1 MDNILN
7 NIGEISMEDIYN
19 KNIKIPFYQ
28 RPYKWKLEN
37 VRYLCEDIKN
47 SFKKSKNNKYLLGNI
62 ILHEE
67 NDELNIVDG
76 QQRLTTVALILKSL
90 LKENDELN
98 IIDGQ
103 QRLTTIAFILKSLG
117 NLEKEININSKEAL
131 KRNYSFIKSYFSN
144 FERKGDLIEFI
155 LNNLVVTYIK
165 TKDLDEAFKFFDTQ
179 NSRGKKLDDVDLLK
193 NHHFMHLGDMDISI
207 QKQIA
212 KEWKKY
218 ENMSVDSYHWSMR
231 ELLKCVIN
239 DLYILRLMFDDRNFY
254 FGVWINYDNSVLN
267 EFKTQIKGENLNLRD
282 FKFSSN
288 IVGGMMF
295 FDYTFKY
302 ARIYEILKQKAD
314 FSTKWL
320 LNQAMMMLLLVYVD
334 KFGFDENFEKFYEN
348 VFVRL
353 FVVLASHD
361 RIYSDSKWL
370 KDITKDVFNKILSS
384 DYSFYLIER
393 LEYDLKF
400 DFFKSYEINPY
411 KENID
416 NLLKNKTFLK
426 DKDFAI
432 KNIERISF
440 NNIKIK

>member
-1 MDNILN
+1 MENILN
-7 NIGEISMEDIYN
+7 NIGEMSMKDIYS

-37 VRYLCEDIKN
+37 VRYLCEDIKDG
-47 SFKKSKNNKYLLGNI
+47 FLKNNKYLLGNI

-90 LKENDELN
+90 KKKINLLEN
-98 IIDGQ
+98 
-103 QRLTTIAFILKSLG
+103 
-117 NLEKEININSKEAL
+117 ININSNEAL
-131 KRNYSFIKSYFSN
+131 KRNYNFIKRYFSN
-144 FERKGDLIEFI
+144 FDRKDDLIEFI

-193 NHHFMHLGDMDISI
+193 NHHFMHLGDVDISI

-218 ENMSVDSYHWSMR
+218 SYNFEWYGSNS
-231 ELLKCVIN
+231 LLKCVIN
-239 DLYILRLMFDDRNFY
+239 DLFILRSMFDDRNFY
-254 FGVWINYDNSVLN
+254 FDVWINYDNSVLN

-302 ARIYEILKQKAD
+302 ARIYEIIQPKSYIFDK
-314 FSTKWL
+314 KWL
-320 LNQAMMMLLLVYVD
+320 LNQAMIMLLLVYVD

-348 VFVRL
+348 VFVYL
-353 FVVLASHD
+353 FATLS
-361 RIYSDSKWL
+361 IKSSDGLMSVRYNGYYLKKNT
-370 KDITKDVFNKILSS
+370 KDIFNKILSS

-393 LEYDLKF
+393 LENDLKF
-400 DFFKSYEINPY
+400 NFPNDGENRDYDKGVSYVLNE
-411 KENID
+411 K
-416 NLLKNKTFLK
+416 LKNK
-426 DKDFAI
+426 
-432 KNIERISF
+432 IEKISF
-440 NNIKIK
+440 GKIQINN

>member
-1 MDNILN
+1 MENILN
-7 NIGEISMEDIYN
+7 NIGEMSMKDIYS

-76 QQRLTTVALILKSL
+76 QQRLTTIALILKSL
-90 LKENDELN
+90 KKKINLLEN
-98 IIDGQ
+98 
-103 QRLTTIAFILKSLG
+103 
-117 NLEKEININSKEAL
+117 ININSNEAL
-131 KRNYSFIKSYFSN
+131 KRNYSFIESYFSN

-218 ENMSVDSYHWSMR
+218 SYNFEWYGLNS
-231 ELLKCVIN
+231 LLKCVIN

-254 FGVWINYDNSVLN
+254 FDVWINYDNSVLN

-314 FSTKWL
+314 FSTNKWF

-334 KFGFDENFEKFYEN
+334 KFSFDENFEKFYEN

-361 RIYSDSKWL
+361 RIYSNSKWL
-370 KDITKDVFNKILSS
+370 KNITKDVFNKILSS

-400 DFFKSYEINPY
+400 DFFKSYEIDPY
-411 KENID
+411 QENIA
-416 NLLKNKTFLK
+416 NLLKDKNFLK

>member
-1 MDNILN
+1 MENILN
-7 NIGEISMEDIYN
+7 NIGEMSMEDIYS

-37 VRYLCEDIKN
+37 VRYLCEDIKDG
-47 SFKKSKNNKYLLGNI
+47 FLKNNKYLLGNI

-76 QQRLTTVALILKSL
+76 QQRLTTIALILKSL
-90 LKENDELN
+90 KKKINLLEN
-98 IIDGQ
+98 
-103 QRLTTIAFILKSLG
+103 
-117 NLEKEININSKEAL
+117 ININSNEAL
-131 KRNYSFIKSYFSN
+131 KRNYSFIESYFSN

-218 ENMSVDSYHWSMR
+218 ENMRVDSYHWSMR

-239 DLYILRLMFDDRNFY
+239 DLFILRLMFDDRNFY
-254 FGVWINYDNSVLN
+254 FDVWINYDNSVLN

-302 ARIYEILKQKAD
+302 ARIYEILKQKAN
-314 FSTKWL
+314 FSTNRF
-320 LNQAMMMLLLVYVD
+320 LNQAMIMLLLVYVD
-334 KFGFDENFEKFYEN
+334 KFGFDENFEKFYKN
-348 VFVRL
+348 FFVRL
-353 FVVLASHD
+353 FVVFIGYS
-361 RIYSDSKWL
+361 RIDSNSRWL

-400 DFFKSYEINPY
+400 NFFRSYQMAGY
-411 KENID
+411 KEKID
-416 NLLKNKTFLK
+416 ALLNNLNFIK
-426 DKDFAI
+426 DKNFTAKD
-432 KNIERISF
+432 IEKLSF
-440 NNIKIK
+440 NNIARKDKK

>member
-1 MDNILN
+1 MKNILN
-7 NIGEISMEDIYN
+7 NIGEMSMEDIYS

-37 VRYLCEDIKN
+37 VRYLCEDIKDG
-47 SFKKSKNNKYLLGNI
+47 FLKNNKYLLGNI

-76 QQRLTTVALILKSL
+76 QQRLTTIALILKSL

-103 QRLTTIAFILKSLG
+103 QRLTTISFILKSLG
-117 NLEKEININSKEAL
+117 NLEKEININSNEAL

-144 FERKGDLIEFI
+144 FDRKGDLIEFI

-218 ENMSVDSYHWSMR
+218 SYNFEWYDSNS
-231 ELLKCVIN
+231 LLKCVIN
-239 DLYILRLMFDDRNFY
+239 DLFILRSMFDDRNFY

-295 FDYTFKY
+295 FNYAFKY
-302 ARIYEILKQKAD
+302 ARIYEIIQPKSYIFDK
-314 FSTKWL
+314 KWL
-320 LNQAMMMLLLVYVD
+320 LNQAMIMLLLVYVD

-348 VFVRL
+348 VFVYLFATLSIISGDRL
-353 FVVLASHD
+353 MYVKHNGYYL
-361 RIYSDSKWL
+361 KKNT
-370 KDITKDVFNKILSS
+370 KDIFNKILSS

-393 LEYDLKF
+393 LENDLKF
-400 DFFKSYEINPY
+400 NFPNDGENRDYDKSVSYVLNE
-411 KENID
+411 K
-416 NLLKNKTFLK
+416 LKNK
-426 DKDFAI
+426 
-432 KNIERISF
+432 IEKISF
-440 NNIKIK
+440 GKIQINN

>member
-1 MDNILN
+1 MENILN
-7 NIGEISMEDIYN
+7 NIGEISMEDIYS

-37 VRYLCEDIKN
+37 VRYLCEDIKDG
-47 SFKKSKNNKYLLGNI
+47 FLKNNKYLLGNI

-76 QQRLTTVALILKSL
+76 QQRLTTIALILKSL
-90 LKENDELN
+90 GKDDTDFLKN
-98 IIDGQ
+98 
-103 QRLTTIAFILKSLG
+103 
-117 NLEKEININSKEAL
+117 EININSKEAL
-131 KRNYSFIKSYFSN
+131 KRNYSFIESYFSN

-155 LNNLVVTYIK
+155 LNNLVVTYIE
-165 TKDLDEAFKFFDTQ
+165 TKDLYEAFKFFDTQ

-193 NHHFMHLGDMDISI
+193 NHHFMHLSDVDISI

-218 ENMSVDSYHWSMR
+218 SYNFEWYGSNS
-231 ELLKCVIN
+231 LLKCVIN
-239 DLYILRLMFDDRNFY
+239 DLFILRSMFDDRNFY
-254 FGVWINYDNSVLN
+254 FDVWINYDNSVLN

-295 FDYTFKY
+295 FNYAFKY
-302 ARIYEILKQKAD
+302 ARIYEIIQLKSYIFDK
-314 FSTKWL
+314 KWR
-320 LNQAMMMLLLVYVD
+320 LNQAMIMLLLVYVD
-334 KFGFDENFEKFYEN
+334 KFSFDENFEKFYKN

-353 FVVLASHD
+353 FVVFIGYA
-361 RIYSDSKWL
+361 RIDSDSKWL

-400 DFFKSYEINPY
+400 NFFRSYQMAGY
-411 KENID
+411 KEKID
-416 NLLKNKTFLK
+416 ALLKNLNFIK
-426 DKDFAI
+426 DKNFTAKD
-432 KNIERISF
+432 IEKLSF
-440 NNIKIK
+440 NNITIKDKK

>member
-1 MDNILN
+1 MENILN
-7 NIGEISMEDIYN
+7 NIGEMSMEDIYS

-37 VRYLCEDIKN
+37 VRYLCEDIKDG
-47 SFKKSKNNKYLLGNI
+47 FLKNNKYLLGNI

-90 LKENDELN
+90 KKKINLLEN
-98 IIDGQ
+98 
-103 QRLTTIAFILKSLG
+103 
-117 NLEKEININSKEAL
+117 ININSNEAL
-131 KRNYSFIKSYFSN
+131 KRNYSFIESYFSN

-218 ENMSVDSYHWSMR
+218 ENMRVDSYHRNMR

-254 FGVWINYDNSVLN
+254 FDVWINYDNSVLN

-302 ARIYEILKQKAD
+302 ARIYEILKQKAN
-314 FSTKWL
+314 FSTNRF
-320 LNQAMMMLLLVYVD
+320 LNQAMIMLLLVYVD
-334 KFGFDENFEKFYEN
+334 KFGFDENFEKFYKN
-348 VFVRL
+348 FFVRL
-353 FVVLASHD
+353 FVVFIGYS
-361 RIYSDSKWL
+361 RIDSNSRWL

-400 DFFKSYEINPY
+400 NFFRSYQMAGY
-411 KENID
+411 KEKID
-416 NLLKNKTFLK
+416 ALLNNLNFIK
-426 DKDFAI
+426 DKNFTAKD
-432 KNIERISF
+432 IEKLSF
-440 NNIKIK
+440 NNIARKDKK

>member
-1 MDNILN
+1 MENILN
-7 NIGEISMEDIYN
+7 NIGEISMEDIYS

-37 VRYLCEDIKN
+37 VRYLCEDIKDG
-47 SFKKSKNNKYLLGNI
+47 FLKNNKYLLGNI

-76 QQRLTTVALILKSL
+76 QQRLTTIALILKSL
-90 LKENDELN
+90 GKDDTDFLEN
-98 IIDGQ
+98 
-103 QRLTTIAFILKSLG
+103 
-117 NLEKEININSKEAL
+117 EININSKEAL
-131 KRNYSFIKSYFSN
+131 KRNYSFIESYFLN
-144 FERKGDLIEFI
+144 FERADDLIEFI
-155 LNNLVVTYIK
+155 LNNLVVTYIE
-165 TKDLDEAFKFFDTQ
+165 TKDLYEAFKFFDTQ

-193 NHHFMHLGDMDISI
+193 NHHFMHLGDVDISI

-218 ENMSVDSYHWSMR
+218 SYNFEWYGSNS
-231 ELLKCVIN
+231 LLKCVIN
-239 DLYILRLMFDDRNFY
+239 DLFILRSMFDDRNFY
-254 FGVWINYDNSVLN
+254 FDVWINYDNSVLN

-295 FDYTFKY
+295 FNYAFKY
-302 ARIYEILKQKAD
+302 ARIYEIIQPKSYIFDK
-314 FSTKWL
+314 KWR
-320 LNQAMMMLLLVYVD
+320 LNQAMIMLLLVYVD
-334 KFGFDENFEKFYEN
+334 KFSFDENFEKFYKN

-353 FVVLASHD
+353 FVVLIGYA
-361 RIYSDSKWL
+361 RIDSDSKWL

-400 DFFKSYEINPY
+400 NFFRSYQMAGY
-411 KENID
+411 KEKINALLN
-416 NLLKNKTFLK
+416 NLNFIK
-426 DKDFAI
+426 DKNFTAKD
-432 KNIERISF
+432 IEKLSF
-440 NNIKIK
+440 DNIKIKDKK

>member
-1 MDNILN
+1 MENILN
-7 NIGEISMEDIYN
+7 NIGEMSMEDIYS

-37 VRYLCEDIKN
+37 VRYLCEDIKDG
-47 SFKKSKNNKYLLGNI
+47 FLKNNKYLLGNI

-76 QQRLTTVALILKSL
+76 QQRLTTIALILKSL
-90 LKENDELN
+90 KKKINLLEN
-98 IIDGQ
+98 
-103 QRLTTIAFILKSLG
+103 
-117 NLEKEININSKEAL
+117 ININSNEAL
-131 KRNYSFIKSYFSN
+131 KRNYSFIESYFSN

-218 ENMSVDSYHWSMR
+218 ENMRVDSYHRNMR

-254 FGVWINYDNSVLN
+254 FDVWINYDNSVLN

-302 ARIYEILKQKAD
+302 ARIYEILKQKAN
-314 FSTKWL
+314 FSTNRF
-320 LNQAMMMLLLVYVD
+320 LNQAMIMLLLVYVD
-334 KFGFDENFEKFYEN
+334 KFGFDENFEKFYKN
-348 VFVRL
+348 FFVRL
-353 FVVLASHD
+353 FVVLIGYV
-361 RIYSDSKWL
+361 RIDSDSKWL

-400 DFFKSYEINPY
+400 NFFRSYQITGYEE
-411 KENID
+411 KID
-416 NLLKNKTFLK
+416 ALLNNLNFIK
-426 DKDFAI
+426 DKNFTAKD
-432 KNIERISF
+432 IEKLSF
-440 NNIKIK
+440 NNIARKDKK

>member
-1 MDNILN
+1 MENILN
-7 NIGEISMEDIYN
+7 NIGEMSMKDIYS

-37 VRYLCEDIKN
+37 VRYLCEDIKDG
-47 SFKKSKNNKYLLGNI
+47 FLKNNKYLLGNI

-90 LKENDELN
+90 KKKINLLEN
-98 IIDGQ
+98 
-103 QRLTTIAFILKSLG
+103 
-117 NLEKEININSKEAL
+117 ININSNEAL
-131 KRNYSFIKSYFSN
+131 KRNYSFIESYFSN

-218 ENMSVDSYHWSMR
+218 ENMRVDSYHRNMR

-254 FGVWINYDNSVLN
+254 FDVWINYDNSVLN

-302 ARIYEILKQKAD
+302 ARIYEILKQKAN
-314 FSTKWL
+314 FSTNRF
-320 LNQAMMMLLLVYVD
+320 LNQAMIMLLLVYVD
-334 KFGFDENFEKFYEN
+334 KFGFDENFEKFYKN
-348 VFVRL
+348 FFVRL
-353 FVVLASHD
+353 FVVFIGYS
-361 RIYSDSKWL
+361 RIDSNSRWL

-400 DFFKSYEINPY
+400 NFFRSYQMAGY
-411 KENID
+411 KEKID
-416 NLLKNKTFLK
+416 ALLNNLNFIK
-426 DKDFAI
+426 DKNFTAKD
-432 KNIERISF
+432 IEKLSF
-440 NNIKIK
+440 NNIARKDKK

>member
-1 MDNILN
+1 MENILN
-7 NIGEISMEDIYN
+7 NIGEMSMKDIYS

-37 VRYLCEDIKN
+37 VRYLCEDIKDG
-47 SFKKSKNNKYLLGNI
+47 FLKNNKYLLGNI

-76 QQRLTTVALILKSL
+76 QQRLTTIALILKSL
-90 LKENDELN
+90 KKKINLLEN
-98 IIDGQ
+98 
-103 QRLTTIAFILKSLG
+103 
-117 NLEKEININSKEAL
+117 ININSNEAL
-131 KRNYSFIKSYFSN
+131 KRNYSFIESYFSN
-144 FERKGDLIEFI
+144 FERKGDFIEFI

-218 ENMSVDSYHWSMR
+218 ENMRVDSYHRNMR

-254 FGVWINYDNSVLN
+254 FDVWINYDNSVLN

-302 ARIYEILKQKAD
+302 ARIYEILKQKAN
-314 FSTKWL
+314 FSTNRF
-320 LNQAMMMLLLVYVD
+320 LNQAMIMLLLVYVD
-334 KFGFDENFEKFYEN
+334 KFGFDENFEKFYKN
-348 VFVRL
+348 FFVRL
-353 FVVLASHD
+353 FVVFIGYS
-361 RIYSDSKWL
+361 RIDSNSRWL

-400 DFFKSYEINPY
+400 NFFRSYQMAGY
-411 KENID
+411 KEKID
-416 NLLKNKTFLK
+416 ALLNNLNFIK
-426 DKDFAI
+426 DKNFTAKD
-432 KNIERISF
+432 IEKLSF
-440 NNIKIK
+440 NNIARKDKK

>member
-1 MDNILN
+1 MESILN
-7 NIGEISMEDIYN
+7 NIGEINMKDIYS

-47 SFKKSKNNKYLLGNI
+47 SFTKSNNKYLLGNI

-90 LKENDELN
+90 KKKINLLEN
-98 IIDGQ
+98 
-103 QRLTTIAFILKSLG
+103 
-117 NLEKEININSKEAL
+117 ININSNEAL
-131 KRNYSFIKSYFSN
+131 KRNYNFIKSYFSN
-144 FERKGDLIEFI
+144 FERADDLIEFI

-193 NHHFMHLGDMDISI
+193 NHHFMHLGDVDISI

-218 ENMSVDSYHWSMR
+218 ENMRVDSYHRNMR

-254 FGVWINYDNSVLN
+254 FDVWINYDNSVLN

-302 ARIYEILKQKAD
+302 ARIYEILKQKAN
-314 FSTKWL
+314 FSTNRF
-320 LNQAMMMLLLVYVD
+320 LNQAMIMLLLVYVD
-334 KFGFDENFEKFYEN
+334 KFGFDENFEKFYKN
-348 VFVRL
+348 FFVRL
-353 FVVLASHD
+353 FVVFIGYS
-361 RIYSDSKWL
+361 RIDSNSRWL

-400 DFFKSYEINPY
+400 NFFRSYQMAGY
-411 KENID
+411 KEKID
-416 NLLKNKTFLK
+416 ALLNNLNFIK
-426 DKDFAI
+426 DKNFTAKD
-432 KNIERISF
+432 IEKLSF
-440 NNIKIK
+440 NNIARKDKK

>member
-1 MDNILN
+1 MENILN
-7 NIGEISMEDIYN
+7 NIGEMSMKDIYS

-37 VRYLCEDIKN
+37 VRYLCEDIKDG
-47 SFKKSKNNKYLLGNI
+47 FLKNNKYLLGNI

-90 LKENDELN
+90 KKKINLLEN
-98 IIDGQ
+98 
-103 QRLTTIAFILKSLG
+103 
-117 NLEKEININSKEAL
+117 ININSNEAL
-131 KRNYSFIKSYFSN
+131 KRNYNFIKRYFSN
-144 FERKGDLIEFI
+144 FDRKDDLIEFI

-193 NHHFMHLGDMDISI
+193 NHHFMHLGDVDISI

-218 ENMSVDSYHWSMR
+218 SYNFEWYGSNS
-231 ELLKCVIN
+231 LLKCVIN
-239 DLYILRLMFDDRNFY
+239 DLFILRSMFDDRNFY
-254 FGVWINYDNSVLN
+254 FDVWINYDNSVLN

-314 FSTKWL
+314 FSTNRF
-320 LNQAMMMLLLVYVD
+320 LNQAMMILLLVYVD

-353 FVVLASHD
+353 FVVLARYG
-361 RIYSDSKWL
+361 RIDVNSIELVY
-370 KDITKDVFNKILSS
+370 ITKGVFNKILSS

-400 DFFKSYEINPY
+400 DFFKFYEINEY
-411 KENID
+411 QENID
-416 NLLKNKTFLK
+416 NLLKDKTYLK

>member
-1 MDNILN
+1 MENILN
-7 NIGEISMEDIYN
+7 NIGEMSMEDIYS

-37 VRYLCEDIKN
+37 VRYLCEDIKDG
-47 SFKKSKNNKYLLGNI
+47 FLKNNKYLLGNI

-76 QQRLTTVALILKSL
+76 QQRLTTIALILKSL
-90 LKENDELN
+90 KKKINLLEN
-98 IIDGQ
+98 
-103 QRLTTIAFILKSLG
+103 
-117 NLEKEININSKEAL
+117 ININSNEAL
-131 KRNYSFIKSYFSN
+131 KRNYSFIESYFSN
-144 FERKGDLIEFI
+144 FERKGDLIKFI
-155 LNNLVVTYIK
+155 LHNLVVTYIK

-218 ENMSVDSYHWSMR
+218 ENMRVDSYHWSMR

-239 DLYILRLMFDDRNFY
+239 DLFILRLMFDDRNFY
-254 FGVWINYDNSVLN
+254 FDVWINYDNSVLN

-302 ARIYEILKQKAD
+302 ARIYEILKQKAN
-314 FSTKWL
+314 FSTNRF
-320 LNQAMMMLLLVYVD
+320 LNQAMIMLLLVYVD
-334 KFGFDENFEKFYEN
+334 KFGFDENFEKFYKN
-348 VFVRL
+348 FFVRL
-353 FVVLASHD
+353 FVVLIGYS
-361 RIYSDSKWL
+361 RIDSNSRWL

-400 DFFKSYEINPY
+400 NFFRSYQMAGY
-411 KENID
+411 KEKID
-416 NLLKNKTFLK
+416 ALLNNLNFIK
-426 DKDFAI
+426 DKNFTAKD
-432 KNIERISF
+432 IEKLSF
-440 NNIKIK
+440 NNIARKDKK

>member
-1 MDNILN
+1 MNNILN
-7 NIGEISMEDIYN
+7 NIGEISMEDIYS

-37 VRYLCEDIKN
+37 VKYLCEDIKN

-117 NLEKEININSKEAL
+117 NLEKEININSNEAL

-144 FERKGDLIEFI
+144 FDRKGDLIEFI

-218 ENMSVDSYHWSMR
+218 SYNFEWYDSNS
-231 ELLKCVIN
+231 LLKCVIN
-239 DLYILRLMFDDRNFY
+239 DLFILRSMFDDRNFY

-295 FDYTFKY
+295 FNYAFKY
-302 ARIYEILKQKAD
+302 ARIYEIIQPKSYIYK
-314 FSTKWL
+314 KWL
-320 LNQAMMMLLLVYVD
+320 LNQAMIMLLLVYVD

-348 VFVRL
+348 VFIYLFATLSIKSSDDLMSVR
-353 FVVLASHD
+353 
-361 RIYSDSKWL
+361 YDSLYLKKNT
-370 KDITKDVFNKILSS
+370 KDIFNKILSS

-393 LEYDLKF
+393 LENDLKF
-400 DFFKSYEINPY
+400 NFPNDGENRDYDKGVSYVLNE
-411 KENID
+411 K
-416 NLLKNKTFLK
+416 LKNK
-426 DKDFAI
+426 
-432 KNIERISF
+432 IEKISF
-440 NNIKIK
+440 GKIQINN

>member
-1 MDNILN
+1 MENILN
-7 NIGEISMEDIYN
+7 NIGEMSMKDIYS

-37 VRYLCEDIKN
+37 VRYLCEDIKDG
-47 SFKKSKNNKYLLGNI
+47 FLKNNKYLLGNI

-76 QQRLTTVALILKSL
+76 QQRLTTIALILKSL
-90 LKENDELN
+90 KKKINLLEN
-98 IIDGQ
+98 
-103 QRLTTIAFILKSLG
+103 
-117 NLEKEININSKEAL
+117 ININSNEAL
-131 KRNYSFIKSYFSN
+131 KRNYSFIESYFSN

-218 ENMSVDSYHWSMR
+218 SYNFEWYGSNS
-231 ELLKCVIN
+231 LLKCVIN
-239 DLYILRLMFDDRNFY
+239 DLFILRSMFDDRNFY
-254 FGVWINYDNSVLN
+254 FDVWINYDNSVLN

-302 ARIYEILKQKAD
+302 ARIYEIIQPKSYIFDK
-314 FSTKWL
+314 KWL
-320 LNQAMMMLLLVYVD
+320 LNQAMIMLLLVYVD

-348 VFVRL
+348 VFVYL
-353 FVVLASHD
+353 FATLS
-361 RIYSDSKWL
+361 IKSSDGLMSVRYNGYYLKKNT
-370 KDITKDVFNKILSS
+370 KDIFNKILSS

-393 LEYDLKF
+393 LENDLKF
-400 DFFKSYEINPY
+400 NFPNDGENRDYDKGVSYVLNE
-411 KENID
+411 K
-416 NLLKNKTFLK
+416 LKNKIEKISFGK
-426 DKDFAI
+426 IQI
-432 KNIERISF
+432 KN
-440 NNIKIK
+440 

>member
-1 MDNILN
+1 MENILN
-7 NIGEISMEDIYN
+7 NIGEMSMEDIYS

-76 QQRLTTVALILKSL
+76 QQRLTTIALILKSL
-90 LKENDELN
+90 KKKINLLEN
-98 IIDGQ
+98 
-103 QRLTTIAFILKSLG
+103 
-117 NLEKEININSKEAL
+117 ININSNEAL
-131 KRNYSFIKSYFSN
+131 KRNYSFIESYFSN

-218 ENMSVDSYHWSMR
+218 ENMRVDSYHWSMR

-239 DLYILRLMFDDRNFY
+239 DLFILRLMFDDRNFT
-254 FGVWINYDNSVLN
+254 FGTWINRQNFVLD
-267 EFKTQIKGENLNLRD
+267 EFKTQIKGKNLNLQD

-353 FVVLASHD
+353 FVVLARYG
-361 RIYSDSKWL
+361 RIDVNSIELVY
-370 KDITKDVFNKILSS
+370 ITKGVFNKILSS

-400 DFFKSYEINPY
+400 DFFKFYEINEY
-411 KENID
+411 QENID

>member
-1 MDNILN
+1 MENILN
-7 NIGEISMEDIYN
+7 NIGEISMEDIYS

-37 VRYLCEDIKN
+37 VRYLCEDIKDG
-47 SFKKSKNNKYLLGNI
+47 FLKNNKYLLGNI

-90 LKENDELN
+90 KKKINLLEN
-98 IIDGQ
+98 
-103 QRLTTIAFILKSLG
+103 
-117 NLEKEININSKEAL
+117 ININSNEAL
-131 KRNYSFIKSYFSN
+131 KRNYNFIKRYFSN
-144 FERKGDLIEFI
+144 FDRKDDLIEFI

-193 NHHFMHLGDMDISI
+193 NHHFMHLGDVDISI

-218 ENMSVDSYHWSMR
+218 SYNFEWYGSNS
-231 ELLKCVIN
+231 LLKCVIN
-239 DLYILRLMFDDRNFY
+239 DLFILRSMFDDRNFY
-254 FGVWINYDNSVLN
+254 FDVWINYDNSVLN

-314 FSTKWL
+314 FSTNRF
-320 LNQAMMMLLLVYVD
+320 LNQAMMILLLVYVD
-334 KFGFDENFEKFYEN
+334 KFGFDENFEKFYKN

-353 FVVLASHD
+353 FVVFIGYS
-361 RIYSDSKWL
+361 RIDHYSKWL
-370 KDITKDVFNKILSS
+370 KDIAKDVFNKILSS

-400 DFFKSYEINPY
+400 NFFRSYQMAGYE
-411 KENID
+411 KKID
-416 NLLKNKTFLK
+416 ALLNNLNFIK
-426 DKDFAI
+426 DKNFTAKDIEKLSFD
-432 KNIERISF
+432 NI
-440 NNIKIK
+440 

>member
-1 MDNILN
+1 M
-7 NIGEISMEDIYN
+7 
-19 KNIKIPFYQ
+19 
-28 RPYKWKLEN
+28 
-37 VRYLCEDIKN
+37 N
-47 SFKKSKNNKYLLGNI
+47 SFTKSNNKYLLGNI

-90 LKENDELN
+90 KKKINLLEN
-98 IIDGQ
+98 
-103 QRLTTIAFILKSLG
+103 
-117 NLEKEININSKEAL
+117 ININSNEAL
-131 KRNYSFIKSYFSN
+131 KRNYNFIKSYFSN
-144 FERKGDLIEFI
+144 FERADDLIEFI

-193 NHHFMHLGDMDISI
+193 NHHFMHLGDVDISI

-218 ENMSVDSYHWSMR
+218 ENMRVDSYHRNMR

-254 FGVWINYDNSVLN
+254 FDVWINYDNSVLN

-302 ARIYEILKQKAD
+302 ARIYEILKQKAN
-314 FSTKWL
+314 FSTNRF
-320 LNQAMMMLLLVYVD
+320 LNQAMIMLLLVYVD
-334 KFGFDENFEKFYEN
+334 KFGFDENFEKFYKN
-348 VFVRL
+348 FFVRL
-353 FVVLASHD
+353 FVVFIGYS
-361 RIYSDSKWL
+361 RIDSNSRWL

-400 DFFKSYEINPY
+400 NFFRSYQMAGY
-411 KENID
+411 KEKID
-416 NLLKNKTFLK
+416 ALLNNLNFIK
-426 DKDFAI
+426 DKNFTAKD
-432 KNIERISF
+432 IEKLSF
-440 NNIKIK
+440 NNIARKDKK

>member
-1 MDNILN
+1 MESILN
-7 NIGEISMEDIYN
+7 NIGEINMKDIYS

-47 SFKKSKNNKYLLGNI
+47 SFTKSNNKYLLGNI

-90 LKENDELN
+90 GEEINFLEN
-98 IIDGQ
+98 
-103 QRLTTIAFILKSLG
+103 K
-117 NLEKEININSKEAL
+117 ININSKEAL
-131 KRNYSFIKSYFSN
+131 KRNYNFIKSYFSN
-144 FERKGDLIEFI
+144 FERADDLIEFI

-193 NHHFMHLGDMDISI
+193 NHHFMHLGDVDISI

-218 ENMSVDSYHWSMR
+218 ENMRVDSYHWSMR

-239 DLYILRLMFDDRNFY
+239 DLFILRLMFDDRNFY
-254 FGVWINYDNSVLN
+254 FDVWINYDNSVLN

-302 ARIYEILKQKAD
+302 ARIYEILKQKAN
-314 FSTKWL
+314 FSTNRF
-320 LNQAMMMLLLVYVD
+320 LNQAMIMLLLVYVD
-334 KFGFDENFEKFYEN
+334 KFGFDENFEKFYKN
-348 VFVRL
+348 FFVRL
-353 FVVLASHD
+353 FVVFIGYS
-361 RIYSDSKWL
+361 RIDSNSRWL

-400 DFFKSYEINPY
+400 NFFRSYQMAGY
-411 KENID
+411 KEKID
-416 NLLKNKTFLK
+416 ALLNNLNFIK
-426 DKDFAI
+426 DKNFTAKD
-432 KNIERISF
+432 IEKLSF
-440 NNIKIK
+440 NNIARKDKK

>member
-1 MDNILN
+1 MENILN
-7 NIGEISMEDIYN
+7 NIGEMSMEDIYS

-37 VRYLCEDIKN
+37 VRYLCEDIKDG
-47 SFKKSKNNKYLLGNI
+47 FLKNNKYLLGNI

-76 QQRLTTVALILKSL
+76 QQRLTTIALILKSL
-90 LKENDELN
+90 KKKINLLEN
-98 IIDGQ
+98 
-103 QRLTTIAFILKSLG
+103 
-117 NLEKEININSKEAL
+117 ININSNEAL
-131 KRNYSFIKSYFSN
+131 KRNYSFIESYFSN

-218 ENMSVDSYHWSMR
+218 SYNFEWYGSNS
-231 ELLKCVIN
+231 LLKCVIN
-239 DLYILRLMFDDRNFY
+239 DLFILRSMFDDRNFY
-254 FGVWINYDNSVLN
+254 FDVWINYDNSVLN

-302 ARIYEILKQKAD
+302 ARIYEIIQPKSYIFDK
-314 FSTKWL
+314 KWL
-320 LNQAMMMLLLVYVD
+320 LNQAMIMLLLVYVD

-348 VFVRL
+348 VFVYL
-353 FVVLASHD
+353 FATLS
-361 RIYSDSKWL
+361 IKSSDGLMSVRYNGYYLKKNT
-370 KDITKDVFNKILSS
+370 KDIFNKILSS

-393 LEYDLKF
+393 LENDLKF
-400 DFFKSYEINPY
+400 NFPNDGENRDYDKGVSYVLNE
-411 KENID
+411 K
-416 NLLKNKTFLK
+416 LKNKIEKISFGK
-426 DKDFAI
+426 IQI
-432 KNIERISF
+432 KN
-440 NNIKIK
+440 

>member
-1 MDNILN
+1 MENILN
-7 NIGEISMEDIYN
+7 NIGEISMEDIYS

-37 VRYLCEDIKN
+37 VRYLCEDIKDG
-47 SFKKSKNNKYLLGNI
+47 FLKNNKYLLGNI

-76 QQRLTTVALILKSL
+76 QQRLTTIALILKSL

-131 KRNYSFIKSYFSN
+131 KRNYNFIKRYFSN
-144 FERKGDLIEFI
+144 FDRKDDLIEFI

-218 ENMSVDSYHWSMR
+218 SYNFEWYGSNS
-231 ELLKCVIN
+231 LLKCVIN
-239 DLYILRLMFDDRNFY
+239 DLFILRSMFDDRNFY

-295 FDYTFKY
+295 FNYAFKY
-302 ARIYEILKQKAD
+302 ARIYEIIQPKSYIFYK
-314 FSTKWL
+314 KWL
-320 LNQAMMMLLLVYVD
+320 LNQAMIMLLLVYVD

-348 VFVRL
+348 VFVYL
-353 FVVLASHD
+353 FATLSIISGDDLMYVKHNGYYL
-361 RIYSDSKWL
+361 KKNT
-370 KDITKDVFNKILSS
+370 KDIFNKILSS

-393 LEYDLKF
+393 LENDLKF
-400 DFFKSYEINPY
+400 NFPNDG
-411 KENID
+411 ENRD
-416 NLLKNKTFLK
+416 YDKGVRYVLNEKLKNKIEKISFGK
-426 DKDFAI
+426 IQI
-432 KNIERISF
+432 KN
-440 NNIKIK
+440 

>member
-1 MDNILN
+1 MESILN
-7 NIGEISMEDIYN
+7 NIGEINMKDIYS

-47 SFKKSKNNKYLLGNI
+47 SFTKSNNKYLLGNI

-90 LKENDELN
+90 GEEINFLEN
-98 IIDGQ
+98 
-103 QRLTTIAFILKSLG
+103 K
-117 NLEKEININSKEAL
+117 ININSKEAL
-131 KRNYSFIKSYFSN
+131 KRNYNFIKSYFSN
-144 FERKGDLIEFI
+144 FERADDLIEFI

-193 NHHFMHLGDMDISI
+193 NHHFMHLGDVDISI

-218 ENMSVDSYHWSMR
+218 ENMSVDSYHWNMR

-334 KFGFDENFEKFYEN
+334 KFSFDENFEKFYEN

-370 KDITKDVFNKILSS
+370 KDIIKDVFNKILSS

>member
-7 NIGEISMEDIYN
+7 NIGEMSMEDIYS

-37 VRYLCEDIKN
+37 VRYLCEDIKDG
-47 SFKKSKNNKYLLGNI
+47 FLKNNKYLLGNI

-76 QQRLTTVALILKSL
+76 QQRLTTIALILKSL
-90 LKENDELN
+90 KKKINLLEN
-98 IIDGQ
+98 
-103 QRLTTIAFILKSLG
+103 
-117 NLEKEININSKEAL
+117 ININSNEAL
-131 KRNYSFIKSYFSN
+131 KRNYSFIESYFSN

-218 ENMSVDSYHWSMR
+218 ENMRVDSYHWSMR

-239 DLYILRLMFDDRNFY
+239 DLFILRLMFDDRNFY
-254 FGVWINYDNSVLN
+254 FDVWINYDNSVLN

-302 ARIYEILKQKAD
+302 ARIYEILKQKAN
-314 FSTKWL
+314 FSTNRF
-320 LNQAMMMLLLVYVD
+320 LNQAMIMLLLVYVD
-334 KFGFDENFEKFYEN
+334 KFGFDENFEKFYKN
-348 VFVRL
+348 FFVRL
-353 FVVLASHD
+353 FVVLIGYS
-361 RIYSDSKWL
+361 RIDSNSRWL

-400 DFFKSYEINPY
+400 NFFRSYQMAGY
-411 KENID
+411 KEKID
-416 NLLKNKTFLK
+416 ALLNNLNFIK
-426 DKDFAI
+426 DKNFTAKD
-432 KNIERISF
+432 IEKLSF
-440 NNIKIK
+440 NNIARKDKK

>member
-1 MDNILN
+1 MGNILN
-7 NIGEISMEDIYN
+7 NIGEMSMKDIYS

-37 VRYLCEDIKN
+37 VRYLCEDIKDG
-47 SFKKSKNNKYLLGNI
+47 FLKNNKYLLGNI

-76 QQRLTTVALILKSL
+76 QQRLTTIALILKSL
-90 LKENDELN
+90 KKKINLLEN
-98 IIDGQ
+98 
-103 QRLTTIAFILKSLG
+103 
-117 NLEKEININSKEAL
+117 ININSNEAL

-144 FERKGDLIEFI
+144 FDRKDDLIEFI

-218 ENMSVDSYHWSMR
+218 SYNFEWYGSNS
-231 ELLKCVIN
+231 LLKCVIN
-239 DLYILRLMFDDRNFY
+239 DLFILRSMFDDRNFY

-295 FDYTFKY
+295 FNYAFKY
-302 ARIYEILKQKAD
+302 ARIYEIIQPKSYIFDK
-314 FSTKWL
+314 KWR
-320 LNQAMMMLLLVYVD
+320 LNQAMIMLLLVYVD

-348 VFVRL
+348 VFIYLFATLSIKSGDGLKSVR
-353 FVVLASHD
+353 
-361 RIYSDSKWL
+361 YDSLYL
-370 KDITKDVFNKILSS
+370 KKNTKNIFNKILSS

-400 DFFKSYEINPY
+400 DFLDRY
-411 KENID
+411 KNENYNKGIEYVLD
-416 NLLKNKTFLK
+416 EELKNK
-426 DKDFAI
+426 I
-432 KNIERISF
+432 KKNSF
-440 NNIKIK
+440 GKIQINN

>member
-1 MDNILN
+1 MENILN
-7 NIGEISMEDIYN
+7 NIGEMSMEDIYS

-37 VRYLCEDIKN
+37 VRYLCEDIKDG
-47 SFKKSKNNKYLLGNI
+47 FLKNNKYLLGNI

-76 QQRLTTVALILKSL
+76 QQRLTTIALILKSL
-90 LKENDELN
+90 KKKINLLEN
-98 IIDGQ
+98 
-103 QRLTTIAFILKSLG
+103 
-117 NLEKEININSKEAL
+117 ININSNEAL
-131 KRNYSFIKSYFSN
+131 KRNYSFIESYFSN

-218 ENMSVDSYHWSMR
+218 ENMRVDSYHRNMR

-254 FGVWINYDNSVLN
+254 FDVWINYDNSVLN

-302 ARIYEILKQKAD
+302 ARIYEILKQKAN
-314 FSTKWL
+314 FSTNRF
-320 LNQAMMMLLLVYVD
+320 LNQAMIMLLLVYVD
-334 KFGFDENFEKFYEN
+334 KFGFDENFEKFYKN
-348 VFVRL
+348 FFVRL
-353 FVVLASHD
+353 FVVFIGYS
-361 RIYSDSKWL
+361 RIDSNSRWL

-400 DFFKSYEINPY
+400 NFFRSYQMAGY
-411 KENID
+411 KEKID
-416 NLLKNKTFLK
+416 ALLNNLNFIK
-426 DKDFAI
+426 DKNFTAKD
-432 KNIERISF
+432 IEKLSF
-440 NNIKIK
+440 NNIARKDKK

>member
-1 MDNILN
+1 MENILN
-7 NIGEISMEDIYN
+7 NIGEMSMEDIYS

-37 VRYLCEDIKN
+37 VRYLCEDIKDG
-47 SFKKSKNNKYLLGNI
+47 FLKNNKYLLGNI

-76 QQRLTTVALILKSL
+76 QQRLTTIALILKSL
-90 LKENDELN
+90 KKKINLLEN
-98 IIDGQ
+98 
-103 QRLTTIAFILKSLG
+103 
-117 NLEKEININSKEAL
+117 ININSNEAL
-131 KRNYSFIKSYFSN
+131 KRNYSFIESYFSN

-218 ENMSVDSYHWSMR
+218 ENMRVDSYHWSMR

-239 DLYILRLMFDDRNFY
+239 DLFILRLMFDDRNFY
-254 FGVWINYDNSVLN
+254 FDVWINYDNSVLN

-302 ARIYEILKQKAD
+302 ARIYEILKQKAN
-314 FSTKWL
+314 FSTNRF
-320 LNQAMMMLLLVYVD
+320 LNQAMIMLLLVYVD
-334 KFGFDENFEKFYEN
+334 KFGFDENFEKFYKN
-348 VFVRL
+348 FFVRL
-353 FVVLASHD
+353 FVVLIGYS
-361 RIYSDSKWL
+361 RIDSNSRWL

-400 DFFKSYEINPY
+400 NFFRSYQMAGY
-411 KENID
+411 KEKID
-416 NLLKNKTFLK
+416 ALLNNLNFIK
-426 DKDFAI
+426 DKNFTAKD
-432 KNIERISF
+432 IEKLSF
-440 NNIKIK
+440 NNIARKDKK

>member
-1 MDNILN
+1 MESILN
-7 NIGEISMEDIYN
+7 NIGEINMKDIYS

-47 SFKKSKNNKYLLGNI
+47 SFTKSNNKYLLGNI

-90 LKENDELN
+90 GEEINFLEN
-98 IIDGQ
+98 
-103 QRLTTIAFILKSLG
+103 K
-117 NLEKEININSKEAL
+117 ININSKEAL
-131 KRNYSFIKSYFSN
+131 KRNYNFIKSYFSN
-144 FERKGDLIEFI
+144 FERADDLIEFI

-193 NHHFMHLGDMDISI
+193 NHHFMHLGDVDISI

-218 ENMSVDSYHWSMR
+218 ENMSVDSYHRNMR

-254 FGVWINYDNSVLN
+254 FDVWINYDNSVLN

-302 ARIYEILKQKAD
+302 ARIYEILKQKAN
-314 FSTKWL
+314 FSTNRF
-320 LNQAMMMLLLVYVD
+320 LNQAMIMLLLVYVD
-334 KFGFDENFEKFYEN
+334 KFGFDENFEKFYKN
-348 VFVRL
+348 FFVRL
-353 FVVLASHD
+353 FVVFIGYS
-361 RIYSDSKWL
+361 RIDSNSRWL

-400 DFFKSYEINPY
+400 NFFRSYQMAGY
-411 KENID
+411 KEKID
-416 NLLKNKTFLK
+416 ALLNNLNFIK
-426 DKDFAI
+426 DKNFTAKD
-432 KNIERISF
+432 IEKLSF
-440 NNIKIK
+440 NNIARKDKK

>member
-1 MDNILN
+1 MENILN
-7 NIGEISMEDIYN
+7 NIGEMSMKDIYS

-37 VRYLCEDIKN
+37 VRYLCEDIKDG
-47 SFKKSKNNKYLLGNI
+47 FLKNNKYLLGNI

-76 QQRLTTVALILKSL
+76 QQRLTTIALILKSL
-90 LKENDELN
+90 KKKINLLEN
-98 IIDGQ
+98 
-103 QRLTTIAFILKSLG
+103 
-117 NLEKEININSKEAL
+117 ININSNEAL
-131 KRNYSFIKSYFSN
+131 KRNYSFIESYFSN

-218 ENMSVDSYHWSMR
+218 ENMRVDSYHRNMR

-254 FGVWINYDNSVLN
+254 FDVWINYDNSVLD

-302 ARIYEILKQKAD
+302 ARIYEILKQKAN
-314 FSTKWL
+314 FSINRF
-320 LNQAMMMLLLVYVD
+320 LNQAMIMLLLVYVD
-334 KFGFDENFEKFYEN
+334 KFGFDENFEKFYKN
-348 VFVRL
+348 FFVRL
-353 FVVLASHD
+353 FVVFIGYS
-361 RIYSDSKWL
+361 RIDSNSRWL

-400 DFFKSYEINPY
+400 NFFRSYQMAGY
-411 KENID
+411 KEKID
-416 NLLKNKTFLK
+416 ALLNNLNFIK
-426 DKDFAI
+426 DKNFTAKD
-432 KNIERISF
+432 IEKLSF
-440 NNIKIK
+440 NNIARKDKK

>member
-1 MDNILN
+1 MENILN

-37 VRYLCEDIKN
+37 VRYLCEDIKDG
-47 SFKKSKNNKYLLGNI
+47 FLKNNKYLLGNI

-76 QQRLTTVALILKSL
+76 QQRLTTIALILKSL
-90 LKENDELN
+90 KKKINLLEN
-98 IIDGQ
+98 
-103 QRLTTIAFILKSLG
+103 
-117 NLEKEININSKEAL
+117 ININSNEAL
-131 KRNYSFIKSYFSN
+131 KRNYSFIESYFSN

-193 NHHFMHLGDMDISI
+193 NHYFMHLGDMDISI

-218 ENMSVDSYHWSMR
+218 ENMRVDSYHWSMR

-239 DLYILRLMFDDRNFY
+239 DLFILRLMFDDRNFT
-254 FGVWINYDNSVLN
+254 FGTWINRQNFVLD
-267 EFKTQIKGENLNLRD
+267 EFKTQIKGKNLNLQD

-353 FVVLASHD
+353 FVVLARYG
-361 RIYSDSKWL
+361 RIDVNSIELVY
-370 KDITKDVFNKILSS
+370 ITKGVFNKILSS

-400 DFFKSYEINPY
+400 DFFKFYEINEY
-411 KENID
+411 QENID

>member
-7 NIGEISMEDIYN
+7 NIGEISMKDIYS

-37 VRYLCEDIKN
+37 VRYLCEDIKDG
-47 SFKKSKNNKYLLGNI
+47 FLKNNKYLLGNI

-76 QQRLTTVALILKSL
+76 QQRLTTIALILKSL
-90 LKENDELN
+90 KKKINLLEN
-98 IIDGQ
+98 
-103 QRLTTIAFILKSLG
+103 
-117 NLEKEININSKEAL
+117 ININSNEAL
-131 KRNYSFIKSYFSN
+131 KRNYSFIESYFSN

-218 ENMSVDSYHWSMR
+218 ENMRVDSYHRNMR

-254 FGVWINYDNSVLN
+254 FDVWINYDNSVLN

-302 ARIYEILKQKAD
+302 ARIYEILKQKAN
-314 FSTKWL
+314 FSTNRF
-320 LNQAMMMLLLVYVD
+320 LNQAMIMLLLVYVD
-334 KFGFDENFEKFYEN
+334 KFGFDENFEKFYKN
-348 VFVRL
+348 FFVRL
-353 FVVLASHD
+353 FVVFIGYS
-361 RIYSDSKWL
+361 RIDSNSRWL

-400 DFFKSYEINPY
+400 NFFRSYQMAGY
-411 KENID
+411 KEKID
-416 NLLKNKTFLK
+416 ALLNNLNFIK
-426 DKDFAI
+426 DKNFTAKD
-432 KNIERISF
+432 IEKLSF
-440 NNIKIK
+440 NNIARKDKK

>member
-1 MDNILN
+1 MGNILN
-7 NIGEISMEDIYN
+7 NIGEMSMEDIYS

-37 VRYLCEDIKN
+37 VRYLCEDIKDG
-47 SFKKSKNNKYLLGNI
+47 FLKNNKYLLGNI

-76 QQRLTTVALILKSL
+76 QQRLTTIALILKSL
-90 LKENDELN
+90 KKKINLLEN
-98 IIDGQ
+98 
-103 QRLTTIAFILKSLG
+103 
-117 NLEKEININSKEAL
+117 ININSNEAL
-131 KRNYSFIKSYFSN
+131 KRNYSFIESYFSN

-218 ENMSVDSYHWSMR
+218 ENMRVDSYHRNMR

-254 FGVWINYDNSVLN
+254 FDVWINYDNSVLN

-302 ARIYEILKQKAD
+302 ARIYEILKQKAN
-314 FSTKWL
+314 FSTNRF
-320 LNQAMMMLLLVYVD
+320 LNQAMIMLLLVYVD
-334 KFGFDENFEKFYEN
+334 KFGFDENFEKFYKN
-348 VFVRL
+348 FFVRL
-353 FVVLASHD
+353 FVVFIGYS
-361 RIYSDSKWL
+361 RIDSNSRWL

-400 DFFKSYEINPY
+400 NFFRSYQMAGY
-411 KENID
+411 KEKID
-416 NLLKNKTFLK
+416 ALLNNLNFIK
-426 DKDFAI
+426 DKNFTAKD
-432 KNIERISF
+432 IEKLSF
-440 NNIKIK
+440 NNIARKDKK

>member
-7 NIGEISMEDIYN
+7 SIGEMSMEDIYS

-37 VRYLCEDIKN
+37 VRYLCEDIKDG
-47 SFKKSKNNKYLLGNI
+47 FFKNNKYLLGNI

-76 QQRLTTVALILKSL
+76 QQRLTTIALILKSL
-90 LKENDELN
+90 GKDDIDFLEN
-98 IIDGQ
+98 
-103 QRLTTIAFILKSLG
+103 K
-117 NLEKEININSKEAL
+117 ININSKEAL

-144 FERKGDLIEFI
+144 FDRADDLIKFI

-218 ENMSVDSYHWSMR
+218 ENMRVDSYHWSMR

-239 DLYILRLMFDDRNFY
+239 DLYILRLMFDDRNFT
-254 FGVWINYDNSVLN
+254 FGTWINRQNFVLD
-267 EFKTQIKGENLNLRD
+267 EFKTQIRGKNLNLQD

-302 ARIYEILKQKAD
+302 AHIYEILKQKAD

-320 LNQAMMMLLLVYVD
+320 SNQAMMMLLLVYVD

-353 FVVLASHD
+353 FVVLARYG
-361 RIYSDSKWL
+361 RIDVNSIELVY
-370 KDITKDVFNKILSS
+370 ITKGVFNKILSS

-400 DFFKSYEINPY
+400 DFFKFYEINEY
-411 KENID
+411 QENID
-416 NLLKNKTFLK
+416 NLLKDKTYLK

>member
-1 MDNILN
+1 MENILN
-7 NIGEISMEDIYN
+7 NIGEMSMEDIYS

-37 VRYLCEDIKN
+37 VRYLCEDIKDG
-47 SFKKSKNNKYLLGNI
+47 FLKNNKYLLGNI

-76 QQRLTTVALILKSL
+76 QQRLTTIALILKSL
-90 LKENDELN
+90 KKKINLLEN
-98 IIDGQ
+98 
-103 QRLTTIAFILKSLG
+103 
-117 NLEKEININSKEAL
+117 ININSNEAL
-131 KRNYSFIKSYFSN
+131 KRNYSFIESYFSN
-144 FERKGDLIEFI
+144 FEKKGDLIEFI

-218 ENMSVDSYHWSMR
+218 ENMRVDSYHWSMR

-239 DLYILRLMFDDRNFY
+239 DLFILRLMFDDRNFY
-254 FGVWINYDNSVLN
+254 FDVWINYDNSVLN

-302 ARIYEILKQKAD
+302 ARIYEILKQKAN
-314 FSTKWL
+314 FSTNRF
-320 LNQAMMMLLLVYVD
+320 LNQAMIMLLLVYVD
-334 KFGFDENFEKFYEN
+334 KFGFDENFEKFYKN
-348 VFVRL
+348 FFVRL
-353 FVVLASHD
+353 FVVFIGYS
-361 RIYSDSKWL
+361 RIDSNSRWL

-400 DFFKSYEINPY
+400 NFFRSYQMAGY
-411 KENID
+411 KEKID
-416 NLLKNKTFLK
+416 ALLNNLNFIK
-426 DKDFAI
+426 DKNFTAKD
-432 KNIERISF
+432 IEKLSF
-440 NNIKIK
+440 NNIARKDKK

>member
-7 NIGEISMEDIYN
+7 NIGEISMEDIYS
-19 KNIKIPFYQ
+19 KNIKVPVYQ

-37 VRYLCEDIKN
+37 VRYLCEDIKDG
-47 SFKKSKNNKYLLGNI
+47 FLKNNKYLLGNI

-76 QQRLTTVALILKSL
+76 QQRLTTIALILKSL
-90 LKENDELN
+90 KKKINLLEN
-98 IIDGQ
+98 
-103 QRLTTIAFILKSLG
+103 
-117 NLEKEININSKEAL
+117 ININSNEAL
-131 KRNYSFIKSYFSN
+131 KRNYSFIESYFSN

-218 ENMSVDSYHWSMR
+218 ENMRVDSYHWSMR

-239 DLYILRLMFDDRNFY
+239 DLYILRLMFYDRNFT
-254 FGVWINYDNSVLN
+254 FGTWINRQNFVLD
-267 EFKTQIKGENLNLRD
+267 EFKTQIKGKNLNLQD

-353 FVVLASHD
+353 FVVLARYG
-361 RIYSDSKWL
+361 RIDVNSIELVY
-370 KDITKDVFNKILSS
+370 ITKGVFNKILSS

-400 DFFKSYEINPY
+400 DFFKFYEINEY
-411 KENID
+411 QENID

>member
-1 MDNILN
+1 MENILN
-7 NIGEISMEDIYN
+7 NIGEMSMEDIYS

-37 VRYLCEDIKN
+37 VRYLCEDIKDG
-47 SFKKSKNNKYLLGNI
+47 FLKNNKYLLGNI

-67 NDELNIVDG
+67 DDELNIVDG
-76 QQRLTTVALILKSL
+76 QQRLTTIALILKSL
-90 LKENDELN
+90 KKKINLLEN
-98 IIDGQ
+98 
-103 QRLTTIAFILKSLG
+103 
-117 NLEKEININSKEAL
+117 ININSNEAL

-144 FERKGDLIEFI
+144 FERKGDFIEFI

-239 DLYILRLMFDDRNFY
+239 DLYISRLMFDDRNFS
-254 FGVWINYDNSVLN
+254 FGIWINRQNFVLD

-353 FVVLASHD
+353 FVVLARYG
-361 RIYSDSKWL
+361 RIDGNSIELVYIAKG
-370 KDITKDVFNKILSS
+370 VFNKILSS

-400 DFFKSYEINPY
+400 DFFKFYEIDPY
-411 KENID
+411 QENID

>member
-7 NIGEISMEDIYN
+7 NIGEISMEDIYS

-37 VRYLCEDIKN
+37 VRYLCEDIKDG
-47 SFKKSKNNKYLLGNI
+47 FLKNNKYLLGNI

-76 QQRLTTVALILKSL
+76 QQRLTTIALILKSL
-90 LKENDELN
+90 KKKINLLEN
-98 IIDGQ
+98 
-103 QRLTTIAFILKSLG
+103 
-117 NLEKEININSKEAL
+117 ININSNEAL
-131 KRNYSFIKSYFSN
+131 KRNYSFIESYFSN
-144 FERKGDLIEFI
+144 FERKGDFIEFI

-218 ENMSVDSYHWSMR
+218 SYNFEWYGPNS
-231 ELLKCVIN
+231 LLKCVIN
-239 DLYILRLMFDDRNFY
+239 DLFILRSMFDDRNFY
-254 FGVWINYDNSVLN
+254 FDVWINYDNSVLN
-267 EFKTQIKGENLNLRD
+267 EFKTHIKGENLNLRD

-295 FDYTFKY
+295 FNYAFKY
-302 ARIYEILKQKAD
+302 ARIYEIIQPKSYIFDK
-314 FSTKWL
+314 KWL
-320 LNQAMMMLLLVYVD
+320 LNQAMIMLLLVYVD

-353 FVVLASHD
+353 FVVLARYG
-361 RIYSDSKWL
+361 RIDVNSIELVY
-370 KDITKDVFNKILSS
+370 ITKGVFNKILSS

-400 DFFKSYEINPY
+400 DFFKFYEINEY
-411 KENID
+411 QENID

>member
-1 MDNILN
+1 MENILN
-7 NIGEISMEDIYN
+7 NIGEMSMKDIYS

-37 VRYLCEDIKN
+37 VRYLCEDIKDG
-47 SFKKSKNNKYLLGNI
+47 FLKNNKYLLGNI

-76 QQRLTTVALILKSL
+76 QQRLTTIALILKSL
-90 LKENDELN
+90 KKKINLLEN
-98 IIDGQ
+98 
-103 QRLTTIAFILKSLG
+103 
-117 NLEKEININSKEAL
+117 ININSNEAL
-131 KRNYSFIKSYFSN
+131 KRNYSFIESYFSN

-218 ENMSVDSYHWSMR
+218 ENMRVDSYHRNMR

-254 FGVWINYDNSVLN
+254 FDVWINYDNSVLN
-267 EFKTQIKGENLNLRD
+267 EFKTQIKCENLNLRD

-302 ARIYEILKQKAD
+302 ARIYEILKQKAN
-314 FSTKWL
+314 FSTNRF
-320 LNQAMMMLLLVYVD
+320 LNQAMIMLLLVYVD
-334 KFGFDENFEKFYEN
+334 KFGFDENFEKFYKN
-348 VFVRL
+348 FFVRL
-353 FVVLASHD
+353 FVVFIGYS
-361 RIYSDSKWL
+361 RIDSNSRWL

-400 DFFKSYEINPY
+400 NFFRSYQMAGY
-411 KENID
+411 KEKID
-416 NLLKNKTFLK
+416 ALLNNLNFIK
-426 DKDFAI
+426 DKNFTAKD
-432 KNIERISF
+432 IEKLSF
-440 NNIKIK
+440 NNIARKDKK